1 MKGTLK
7 YLKPYSGT
15 VVLGL
20 IFKFIGAVSELLLP
34 MVLEYVINEVVPRR
48 NVKMIVLLGGLML
61 LFSLSALLS
70 NIYANRLT
78 VKSSGN
84 MTHDLRYDLFER
96 ISYLKSRQVDGVG
109 VPSLISRLTSDS
121 YYINQMV
128 ARTLRLGVRAPIL
141 LVGGIIITF
150 IEDVYLALVLLACL
164 PVVAVTLYFISRKS
178 MKIYTEVQRRGD
190 DLVRDMQENV
200 TGVRVIKA
208 LSKEQYERE
217 KFDGIAT
224 RLADE
229 EYRANKVMSLSNPL
243 ATLILNMGLVAVVI
257 VGAVRNIEGGTI
269 LAVLSYFVIILNAM
283 IAFTKIFV
291 VISRGS
297 ASAQR
302 IEQVLE
308 LDPAETCGGYPDGDP
323 AYEIEFRDVSFSY
336 NGVREN
342 VNGVS
347 FTVKRGQTL
356 GILGGTGS
364 GKSTLINLLMRFY
377 DVDSGAI
384 YVCGKDVRNYPA
396 EELRKKFGAAFQS
409 DFLMASSVR
418 ENVDYGRGLEQADI
432 DRAIT
437 ASQAEEFVTGLDGGL
452 DCDLSQK
459 AANLSGGQKQRLIIA
474 RALAGNPEIC
484 VLDDVGS
491 ALDYRTDAELRKALA
506 RYYPSSTKV
515 VVAQRVSSVK
525 HADLII
531 VMRDGEIS
539 GAGTHE
545 TLLEECEEYRQ
556 IYSAQM
562 GEENA

>member
-364 GKSTLINLLMRFY
+364 GKTTLINLLMRFY

-409 DFLMASSVR
+409 DFLMALSVR

>member
-243 ATLILNMGLVAVVI
+243 ATLILNMGLVAVII

-302 IEQVLE
+302 IEQVLK

-384 YVCGKDVRNYPA
+384 YVCGKDVRNYHA